1 MENITSE
8 IIKCIGT
15 VRDDGEWKLELN
27 LVSWNNQKPKYDLR
41 PWNSDHTKCGKG
53 VTMSEDELMTLKSLI
68 SKRVK

>member
-15 VRDDGEWKLELN
+15 VKDDGEWKLELN

-41 PWNSDHTKCGKG
+41 PWNSDHSKCGKG
-53 VTMSEDELMTLKSLI
+53 VTMSEEELTTLKSLI

>member
-1 MENITSE
+1 MENITFE

-15 VRDDGEWKLELN
+15 VRDDGDWKLELN

-41 PWNSDHTKCGKG
+41 SWNADHSKCGKG